1 MLAAIETAVPAN
13 HPVGCA
19 VGRYSFGCGFDYAFQ
34 LYTLNFS
41 LKSGGIIVKHPCKY
55 HPGTEAIWY
64 CVHDGLHLCQQCVDG
79 DEDQRMEA
87 RCLLCN
93 HDLSPAGESQ
103 VGPLW
108 QRLDSYL
115 RLPFSL
121 QLLPLL
127 AIWPVLA
134 ALLPPLWTMLPVALV
149 AGLPTFAFSAALM
162 ALRAGPRKGR
172 KAAFPG
178 WDCLG
183 ESDVWKSALW
193 QALPTLLVIGLAGF
207 LMVAISVPAGLLVA
221 VIGMLLV
228 PALWLAVL
236 VQGPEP
242 GAYAAAAT
250 YIVSAPRDYG
260 VAAGFA
266 SLGCVLVV
274 ALVAV
279 AMDVLPQPLV
289 QGVAGLLAAWWWLVL
304 AGLCGDIAVRHGRLW
319 GLNQGGRRV
328 TQPLAERRQ
337 RTQLCAGRFDKVL
350 LTTTKIIKTKK
361 ATVADWHH
369 HDQLLAVLGKEDE
382 RIALA
387 EPYLD
392 WLIRAQAWSDALA
405 LVARQRQRDSQWLP
419 DAPVLRLALAEGIH
433 EREPKLAVGL
443 LKDLH
448 DKHPDFSDL
457 GEAYLLL
464 ARVLAEQFGL
474 AGKAEQYLRF
484 VESHCRDARLRQKVA
499 ECRVAWG

>member
-1 MLAAIETAVPAN
+1 MA
-13 HPVGCA
+13 
-19 VGRYSFGCGFDYAFQ
+19 
-34 LYTLNFS
+34 
-41 LKSGGIIVKHPCKY
+41 
-55 HPGTEAIWY
+55 
-64 CVHDGLHLCQQCVDG
+64 
-79 DEDQRMEA
+79 
-87 RCLLCN
+87 
-93 HDLSPAGESQ
+93 
-103 VGPLW
+103 
-108 QRLDSYL
+108 
-115 RLPFSL
+115 
-121 QLLPLL
+121 
-127 AIWPVLA
+127 
-134 ALLPPLWTMLPVALV
+134 PVALI

-162 ALRAGPRKGR
+162 TLRAGPRKSR
-172 KAAFPG
+172 KAALPG

-183 ESDVWKSALW
+183 ENTAWQSALW
-193 QALPTLLVIGLAGF
+193 QALPAMLIIALAGF
-207 LMVAISVPAGLLVA
+207 LVVAVSVPAGLLVM

-236 VQGPEP
+236 VQGAEP

-250 YIVSAPRDYG
+250 YIASAPRDYG

-266 SLGCVLVV
+266 ALGGVLVV
-274 ALVAV
+274 ALIAV
-279 AMDVLPQPLV
+279 AMDVLPLPLV
-289 QGVAGLLAAWWWLVL
+289 QGLAGLLAAWWWLVL
-304 AGLCGDIAVRHGRLW
+304 AGLCGDIAARHGRLW

-369 HDQLLAVLGKEDE
+369 HDRLLAVLGKEQE
-382 RIALA
+382 RAALV

-392 WLIRAQAWSDALA
+392 ILIRANAWSDALA
-405 LVARQRQRDSQWLP
+405 LVARQRKCDPQWLP
-419 DAPVLRLALAEGIH
+419 VAPVLRLALAEGIY

-448 DKHPDFSDL
+448 DKHPDFADL

-464 ARVLAEQFGL
+464 AKVLAEQFGL

-484 VESHCRDARLRQKVA
+484 VESHCRDSRLRQKVA
-499 ECRVAWG
+499 EYRVAWG

>member
-1 MLAAIETAVPAN
+1 
-13 HPVGCA
+13 
-19 VGRYSFGCGFDYAFQ
+19 
-34 LYTLNFS
+34 
-41 LKSGGIIVKHPCKY
+41 
-55 HPGTEAIWY
+55 
-64 CVHDGLHLCQQCVDG
+64 
-79 DEDQRMEA
+79 MEA

-93 HDLSPAGESQ
+93 HELAPAGQSQ

-115 RLPFSL
+115 RLPFAL
-121 QLLPLL
+121 PLLPLM
-127 AIWPVLA
+127 AIWAVLA
-134 ALLPPLWTMLPVALV
+134 ALLPPLWTMVPVALL
-149 AGLPTFAFSAALM
+149 AGFPTFAFAAALM
-162 ALRAGPRKGR
+162 TLRAGPRKTR

-183 ESDVWKSALW
+183 ESGVWKSALW
-193 QALPTLLVIGLAGF
+193 QALPAVVVIALAGG
-207 LMVAISVPAGLLVA
+207 LMVTVSVPGGLLVA
-221 VIGMLLV
+221 MIGMLLV

-236 VQGPEP
+236 VQGAAP

-250 YIVSAPRDYG
+250 YIASAPRDYG

-266 SLGCVLVV
+266 SLGSVLVV
-274 ALVAV
+274 ALVMV
-279 AMDVLPQPLV
+279 AMDVLPVPLV
-289 QGVAGLLAAWWWLVL
+289 HAVAGLLAAWWWLVL
-304 AGLCGDIAVRHGRLW
+304 AGLCGDIAVRHGRQW

-369 HDQLLAVLGKEDE
+369 HDRLLAVLGKEQE

-392 WLIRAQAWSDALA
+392 WLIGAQAWDDAMA
-405 LVARQRQRDSQWLP
+405 LVARQRLRDPQWLP
-419 DAPVLRLALAEGIH
+419 AAPALRLALAEGVYS
-433 EREPKLAVGL
+433 RDPKLAVAL

-448 DKHPDFSDL
+448 QKHPDFTDL

-464 ARVLAEQFGL
+464 AKVLAEQFEL

-484 VESHCRDARLRQKVA
+484 VESHCRDARLRQKVS
-499 ECRVAWG
+499 ECRAAWG

>member
-1 MLAAIETAVPAN
+1 
-13 HPVGCA
+13 
-19 VGRYSFGCGFDYAFQ
+19 
-34 LYTLNFS
+34 
-41 LKSGGIIVKHPCKY
+41 
-55 HPGTEAIWY
+55 
-64 CVHDGLHLCQQCVDG
+64 
-79 DEDQRMEA
+79 MEA

-93 HDLSPAGESQ
+93 HDLVPVGQDQ

-108 QRLDSYL
+108 QRLDHYL
-115 RLPFSL
+115 QLPFAL
-121 QLLPLL
+121 PLLPLL
-127 AIWPVLA
+127 AIWAVLA
-134 ALLPPLWTMLPVALV
+134 ALVPPLWMMVPVALL

-162 ALRAGPRKGR
+162 ALRAGPRKSR
-172 KAAFPG
+172 KAALPG

-183 ESDVWKSALW
+183 ESKVWQSALW
-193 QALPTLLVIGLAGF
+193 QALPAMLIIALAGF
-207 LMVAISVPAGLLVA
+207 LMVAVSVPAGLMVL

-236 VQGPEP
+236 VQGAEP

-266 SLGCVLVV
+266 SLGGVLVV
-274 ALVAV
+274 ALISV
-279 AMDVLPQPLV
+279 AMDVLPLPLV
-289 QGVAGLLAAWWWLVL
+289 QGLAGLLLAWWWLVL
-304 AGLCGDIAVRHGRLW
+304 AGLCADVAARHGRLW

-350 LTTTKIIKTKK
+350 LTTTKVIKTKK
-361 ATVADWHH
+361 ATVADWHQ
-369 HDQLLAVLGKEDE
+369 HDRMLAVLGKEQE
-382 RIALA
+382 RAALV

-392 WLIRAQAWSDALA
+392 VLIRAQAWSDALA
-405 LVARQRQRDSQWLP
+405 LVTRRRKRDPQWLP
-419 DAPVLRLALAEGIH
+419 GAPVQRLALAEGIH
-433 EREPKLAVGL
+433 EREPKLAVAL

-464 ARVLAEQFGL
+464 AKVLAEQFGL

-484 VESHCRDARLRQKVA
+484 VESHCRDARLRQKVS